1 MELALLFSKPRNS
14 LATRS
19 AFLEPFRFISW
30 FNFTCFVEIMF
41 LKRWLQARIELASFE
56 SFLWLFN
63 LMLNVEYAFPTYWI
77 LHNMHSI
84 RQITYSLLQ
93 LIFIESHKLK
103 NAEITELIEHYL
115 LKLKLVMSI
124 TVIIIIII
132 IIVIIIII
140 IILSKLS

>member
-1 MELALLFSKPRNS
+1 MELALLFSKPRKS

-77 LHNMHSI
+77 LHNVHSI

-103 NAEITELIEHYL
+103 NAKITELIEHL

-132 IIVIIIII
+132 MII

>member
-77 LHNMHSI
+77 LHNVHSI

-103 NAEITELIEHYL
+103 NAKITELIEHL

-132 IIVIIIII
+132 IMII

>member
-77 LHNMHSI
+77 LHNVHFI

-103 NAEITELIEHYL
+103 NAKITELIEHL

-132 IIVIIIII
+132 IIMII

>member
-30 FNFTCFVEIMF
+30 FKMVNFTCFVEVMF

-77 LHNMHSI
+77 LHNVHFI

-103 NAEITELIEHYL
+103 NAKITELIEHL

-132 IIVIIIII
+132 IIMII